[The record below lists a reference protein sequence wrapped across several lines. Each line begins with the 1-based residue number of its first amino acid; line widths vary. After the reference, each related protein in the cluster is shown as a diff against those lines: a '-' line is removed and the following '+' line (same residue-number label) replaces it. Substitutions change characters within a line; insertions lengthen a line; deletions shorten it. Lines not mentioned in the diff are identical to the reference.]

1 MLQVRVPQDRKEV
14 IQEGEH
20 QEMEEVERQETEE
33 DESLE
38 REMHQVE
45 MDPGER
51 KVEVD
56 QAAAG
61 ASEGQ
66 ILPLKQILFVTRS

>member
-38 REMHQVE
+38 REVHQVE
-45 MDPGER
+45 MDHEIEEEIP
-51 KVEVD
+51 K
-56 QAAAG
+56 
-61 ASEGQ
+61 
-66 ILPLKQILFVTRS
+66 